1 MRVKPEIDPGRAR
14 GVFIRREEQPE
25 IVAKYLQYKLKLAGC
40 ALDKTFRG
48 QLGWPEMKIYL
59 DGKFVDDADA
69 KISVFDHGLL
79 YGDGVFEGI
88 RLYGGNIF
96 RLDEH
101 LERLEY
107 SAKAILLQMP
117 LTRAELV
124 EATCETCRQNKL
136 SDAYI
141 RLVITRGVGDLGLA
155 PWLCPKPTV
164 FIIASKIS
172 LYPQEHY
179 DNGLNIVTVPTRRI
193 NPAALPPTIKS
204 LNYLNNILG
213 KIEAKQFGALEAI
226 MLNDQGYVAEC
237 TADNIFIVHK
247 GEIITPAASQGA
259 LKGITRGTIVDVARD
274 LGIPLRESNMTRYD
288 VWCADE
294 CFLTGTGAEVIPVV
308 KLDGREIGTGKP
320 GAITQRVLASFKQRV
335 LTEGTRI

>member
-1 MRVKPEIDPGRAR
+1 
-14 GVFIRREEQPE
+14 
-25 IVAKYLQYKLKLAGC
+25 
-40 ALDKTFRG
+40 
-48 QLGWPEMKIYL
+48 MKIYL
-59 DGKFVDDADA
+59 DGKFVDEADA

-117 LTRAELV
+117 LTRTELV

-136 SDAYI
+136 TDAYI

-179 DNGLNIVTVPTRRI
+179 DNGLSIVTVPTRRI

-213 KIEAKQFGALEAI
+213 KIEARQFGALEAI
-226 MLNDQGYVAEC
+226 MLNDQGYIAEC

-247 GEIITPAASQGA
+247 GEIITPSASQGA
-259 LKGITRGTIVDVARD
+259 LKGITRGTIVDVARE
-274 LGIPLRESNMTRYD
+274 LALPLRESNMTRYD

-308 KLDGREIGTGKP
+308 QLDGREIGSGKP
-320 GAITQRVLASFKQRV
+320 GPITQRILESFRKKVLV
-335 LTEGTRI
+335 EGTRI